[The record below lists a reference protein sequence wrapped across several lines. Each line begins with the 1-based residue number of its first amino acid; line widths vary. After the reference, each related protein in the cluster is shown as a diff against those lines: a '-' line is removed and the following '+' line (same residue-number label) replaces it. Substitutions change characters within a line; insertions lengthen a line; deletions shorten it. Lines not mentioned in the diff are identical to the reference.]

1 MERATRTQIK
11 TNFTHLPIR
20 SRLLLYVHS
29 GSSGGSGATGVL
41 TKASAVKSGGKND
54 WPTPESLVLKG
65 EFMFKERPCSAGILE
80 VFLDPC
86 ILFPIPF
93 ELSHKIENYP
103 TAAANVT
110 QTNPGHNKART
121 HIQNHLIL

>member
-1 MERATRTQIK
+1 MEGATRIQIK

-41 TKASAVKSGGKND
+41 TNASAEKSGGKND
-54 WPTPESLVLKG
+54 WPMPESPVLKG

-80 VFLDPC
+80 LFLDPC
-86 ILFPIPF
+86 ISYPNPF
-93 ELSHKIENYP
+93 ELSHLIENYP
-103 TAAANVT
+103 TAANTVT
-110 QTNPGHNKART
+110 QINPGHNKTRT
-121 HIQNHLIL
+121 HIPNH